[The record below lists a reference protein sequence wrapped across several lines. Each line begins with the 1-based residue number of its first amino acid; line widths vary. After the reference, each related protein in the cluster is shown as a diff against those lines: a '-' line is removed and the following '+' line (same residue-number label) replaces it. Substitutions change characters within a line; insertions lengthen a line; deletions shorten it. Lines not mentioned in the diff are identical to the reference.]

1 MHIAFDEDTNGHVD
15 NVATFARPTE
25 IVLSWTDDVE
35 DVNYKLFKEA
45 EDVLQNNI
53 LKKVLPLCL
62 TNILGIATMLR
73 QLQPHLHLH

>member
-45 EDVLQNNI
+45 EDVLQNNRDA
-53 LKKVLPLCL
+53 KGRSFVVHK
-62 TNILGIATMLR
+62 
-73 QLQPHLHLH
+73 LHVPNPMVCYSYVYVP

>member
-1 MHIAFDEDTNGHVD
+1 MYIAFDEDTNGHVD

-53 LKKVLPLCL
+53 
-62 TNILGIATMLR
+62 
-73 QLQPHLHLH
+73 